1 LDKKQAAAADPNEP
15 GNRGG
20 SGAAS
25 LRDHLDHDARRSTEP
40 RPALGVDRSQ
50 HTILV
55 VDDSEAAKYA
65 VARGL
70 RAAGYRTL
78 EGSAGAECLE
88 LAPKADAV
96 VLDVHLPDINGLE
109 VCRLLRANDATASL
123 PVVHVTAIY
132 QDEEHEAQSL
142 AAGANAYL
150 GAPVAPTE
158 LAALLDTLVDGSRSG
173 TS

>member
-1 LDKKQAAAADPNEP
+1 MDNKEAALPDPNEP

-25 LRDHLDHDARRSTEP
+25 LRSHLDNDARRNPAP

-70 RAAGYRTL
+70 RAAGFRTL

-88 LAPKADAV
+88 LATLADAV

-123 PVVHVTAIY
+123 PIVHVTAVY
-132 QDEEHEAQSL
+132 QGEEHEAQSI

-150 GAPVAPTE
+150 GAPVAPAE
-158 LAALLDTLVDGSRSG
+158 LAALLDDLVVVTRAKD
-173 TS
+173 